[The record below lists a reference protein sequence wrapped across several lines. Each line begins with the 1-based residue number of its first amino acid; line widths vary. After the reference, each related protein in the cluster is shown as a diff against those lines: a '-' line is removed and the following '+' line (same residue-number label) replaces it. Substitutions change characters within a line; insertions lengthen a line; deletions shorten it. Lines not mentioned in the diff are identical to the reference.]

1 MIPAPEERGL
11 RTEILSS
18 VRTLVLKVGSTV
30 LASPRAGVNTRV
42 FGVIARQVA
51 WLRAKGIRVVIVSSG
66 AIAAGRMKL
75 VFGKKNLTLAM
86 KQAAASVG
94 QSRLMWGYE
103 RAFSPHRLMVSQVLL
118 TPRDVVRRNRF
129 TNLER
134 TLETLLSLGVV
145 PVVNENDSVATE
157 EIRFGDNDRLSALVS
172 GTVKADFLLI
182 LSDVDGLYTADPS
195 RVPTA
200 TPIHHVDKVT
210 SEVASLAG
218 ISRSGF
224 GTGGMASKVLT
235 ACWANRWGLPVGI
248 VNGREDSPV
257 ERFFQGAGTLF
268 SAREKLWPAKKVWI
282 GFFAEPSGDLILD
295 EGASEALSRG
305 KSSLLAAGIS
315 RYEGIFEPGEVVRLL
330 SHSGREIGRGICRLP
345 SSAVAQWTHRKIEKE
360 RSTDSWPLV
369 VHRNAMVLWK
379 KEEE

>member
-1 MIPAPEERGL
+1 MNPAETRF
-11 RTEILSS
+11 RSDILSS
-18 VRTLVLKVGSTV
+18 ARTLVLKVGSTV
-30 LASPRAGVNTRV
+30 LASVRAGVNTRIL
-42 FGVIARQVA
+42 GVIARQVA
-51 WLRAKGIRVVIVSSG
+51 WLRARGIRVVIVSSG

-75 VFGKKNLTLAM
+75 DFGKKPLTLAM

-118 TPRDVVRRNRF
+118 TPRDVVRRSRF

-182 LSDVDGLYTADPS
+182 LSDVDGLYTSDPS
-195 RVPTA
+195 RNPDA
-200 TPIHHVDKVT
+200 TPIPHVEKVT
-210 SEVASLAG
+210 PYIESLAG

-235 ACWANRWGLPVGI
+235 ARWANLWGLPVGI
-248 VNGREDSPV
+248 VNGREGAPV
-257 ERFFQGAGTLF
+257 ERFFEGGGTLF
-268 SAREKLWPAKKVWI
+268 SAKKKRWSAKKVWV
-282 GFFAEPSGDLILD
+282 GFFSEPSGTLVLD
-295 EGASEALSRG
+295 EGAEKALSHG
-305 KSSLLAAGIS
+305 KSSLLAGGIS
-315 RYEGIFEPGEVVRLL
+315 CHEGVFEVGEVVRLL
-330 SHSGREIGRGICRLP
+330 SATGHEIGRGVCRIP
-345 SSAVAQWTHRKIEKE
+345 SSEVALRARQKRTGE
-360 RSTDSWPLV
+360 RSTDSWPLA
-369 VHRNAMVLWK
+369 VHRNTMILWE